1 MDYWCGNGT
10 GELRDLDLSQQTS
23 QTIAPK
29 HSLDNLSLYSRD
41 TGKERPL
48 HNVQD
53 LQRKLASARQQ
64 FDAAKQELHAL
75 KEQQAALAL
84 EQDARMR
91 EAENK
96 VGRDHGV

>member
-1 MDYWCGNGT
+1 M
-10 GELRDLDLSQQTS
+10 
-23 QTIAPK
+23 
-29 HSLDNLSLYSRD
+29 
-41 TGKERPL
+41 
-48 HNVQD
+48 QD

-64 FDAAKQELHAL
+64 FDAAKQELHTL

-96 VGRDHGV
+96 VGGHH